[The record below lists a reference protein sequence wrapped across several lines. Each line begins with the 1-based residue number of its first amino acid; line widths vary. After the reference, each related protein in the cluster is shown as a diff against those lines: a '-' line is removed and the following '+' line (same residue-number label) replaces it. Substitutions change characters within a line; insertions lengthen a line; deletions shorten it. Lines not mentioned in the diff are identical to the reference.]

1 MKRYLKMTG
10 YIVMYLILLFAV
22 LKGVQWVVFNIC
34 SKNQSLN
41 DFLWS
46 NKMLFSFSISIITIS
61 LYYFIFKLRNK
72 NMFKVCSFTKISPK
86 NILGISL
93 MGISMCIFT
102 TCFTSIDFI
111 GNTFP
116 QFGEYMDSF
125 FQTKGS
131 FLIFI
136 IMLMV
141 LPMFEEIIFRGVIF
155 NELRSNIPIV
165 TAVLIQALLYG
176 LLQLNPV
183 LGTYAAIGSVIY
195 VLPYI
200 WTKSLWG
207 SILVQDSCILG
218 LYILRKTGIKD
229 MLADT
234 GNVVLILLTLVGIA
248 GIFVA
253 GYFVRKNSVRGKL
266 KGGAYVG
273 F

>member
-10 YIVMYLILLFAV
+10 YIVLYLILLYAV
-22 LKGVQWVVFNIC
+22 LRGVQWVVFNIC
-34 SKNQSLN
+34 SRNKALN

-46 NKMLFSFSISIITIS
+46 NKTLFSFSISIITIS
-61 LYYFIFKLRNK
+61 LYSLILKLRNK
-72 NMFKVCSFTKISPK
+72 NLFKICSFTKISPK
-86 NILGISL
+86 NVLGIAF
-93 MGISMCIFT
+93 MGISMCLFT
-102 TCFTSIDFI
+102 TCFTSINFI
-111 GNTFP
+111 GKTFP

-165 TAVLIQALLYG
+165 AAVLIQALIYG

-218 LYILRKTGIKD
+218 LFIFRKTGVKD
-229 MLADT
+229 ILAGT
-234 GNVVLILLTLVGIA
+234 GNVGLIILTLAGIA
-248 GIFVA
+248 GILAA
-253 GYFVRKNSVRGKL
+253 GYFVRKNSAIGKL
-266 KGGAYVG
+266 KGGFYVG